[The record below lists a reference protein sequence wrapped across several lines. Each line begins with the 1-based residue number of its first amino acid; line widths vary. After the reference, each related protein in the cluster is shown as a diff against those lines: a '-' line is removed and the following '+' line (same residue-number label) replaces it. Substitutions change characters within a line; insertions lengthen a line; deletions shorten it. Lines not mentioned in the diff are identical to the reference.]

1 MLAYRGELDSTL
13 SRDETLGPLAGSFE
27 YPFTYGYSAVGTVEA
42 SRTDLGEGERVFAF
56 HPHQTRFVV
65 TAADVVP
72 IGDCNPRTATLFP
85 LLETALQISLDTGI
99 RHREVAAV
107 VGLGPIGIL
116 TATSSRG
123 AVRSSS
129 EVIQSRGAARSP
141 KRVGS
146 RPSNR
151 RSSATQYAPR
161 RGTRCGL
168 HRRGDGKSG
177 GAGREPRHPLGR
189 GCRDRR
195 FLVWPEAG
203 HPPAGCR
210 VSSAAPRDPKQ
221 PGLDSRPPSRPL
233 GSAAEARDD
242 SGTPYGASTLL
253 PRLARSRWSA
263 HQRRTRPLTAAT
275 SASSTSPSPTHDRR
289 VRSRCVFDPAGAA
302 PHPVATTSRGRAP
315 CARLP
320 GGSRRRACGT
330 GRARDGV

>member
-116 TATSSRG
+116 TATLLARSG
-123 AVRSSS
+123 AVVVGSD
-129 EVIQSRGAARSP
+129 QSRGAARSP

-161 RGTRCGL
+161 RGDAVRTSSS
-168 HRRGDGKSG
+168 RR
-177 GAGREPRHPLGR
+177 REIRRRWPR
-189 GCRDRR
+189 
-195 FLVWPEAG
+195 A
-203 HPPAGCR
+203 
-210 VSSAAPRDPKQ
+210 
-221 PGLDSRPPSRPL
+221 
-233 GSAAEARDD
+233 
-242 SGTPYGASTLL
+242 
-253 PRLARSRWSA
+253 
-263 HQRRTRPLTAAT
+263 
-275 SASSTSPSPTHDRR
+275 SASSRPR
-289 VRSRCVFDPAGAA
+289 VSRS
-302 PHPVATTSRGRAP
+302 S
-315 CARLP
+315 LP
-320 GGSRRRACGT
+320 GMA
-330 GRARDGV
+330 